1 METELFH
8 SGIMPAVNPGIS
20 VSRVGGSAQIKA
32 MKKVAG
38 KLKLMYS
45 QYRELAS
52 FAQFGSDLDDDTKAR
67 LAQGERIV
75 EILKQ
80 GRNKPVP
87 VELQVVIIY
96 ACVNDY
102 LKDIEVSRVSEF
114 EEFLFENVQNNFA
127 AIIQNIGKT
136 KDLDEE
142 TEQMII
148 EAIEDSKK
156 KFLN

>member
-1 METELFH
+1 
-8 SGIMPAVNPGIS
+8 MPAVNPGIS

-32 MKKVAG
+32 MKKVSG

-80 GRNKPVP
+80 GRNKPVQ

-102 LKDIEVSRVSEF
+102 LKDIPVQRVSEF
-114 EEFLFENVQNNFA
+114 ETFLFENIQNNFMQ
-127 AIIQNIGKT
+127 IIDSISKT
-136 KDLDEE
+136 KDLTEE
-142 TEQMII
+142 TEKLII
-148 EAIEDSKK
+148 TAIEDSKS
-156 KFLN
+156 KFFN

>member
-1 METELFH
+1 
-8 SGIMPAVNPGIS
+8 
-20 VSRVGGSAQIKA
+20 
-32 MKKVAG
+32 
-38 KLKLMYS
+38 MYS

-52 FAQFGSDLDDDTKAR
+52 FAQFGSDLDDDTKMR

-87 VELQVVIIY
+87 VELQVAIIY

-102 LKDIEVSRVSEF
+102 LSDIPVSRVSEF
-114 EEFLFENVQNNFA
+114 EEFLYENIRNNYPK
-127 AIIQNIGKT
+127 IISNINET
-136 KDLDEE
+136 KDLDAD
-142 TEQMII
+142 TEKLIV
-148 EAIEDSKK
+148 EAVEDSKK